1 MQLVNYI
8 KRLKNCLRHQDDSL
22 ADAAENKM
30 EDKQI
35 NYKNKTFDFLT
46 PPLLTKEQKNNWDK
60 NGYLVLPGFFDESR
74 IDQINNLIDEIWEN
88 RKFDDNPLVIDAYL
102 KPRGKRMYMRD
113 VPDDARLQPYKLNDL
128 FLESSLVQEIV
139 LDLHLSQLLREL
151 LEGSPLVCN
160 SLTFEYGSQ
169 QPCHFDTFFMPPPV
183 ENKLIA
189 SWIALDDVN
198 SENGPL
204 IYYPGS
210 HKIPPYIFEDG
221 TLVRTDKERPLCE
234 KYIYDE
240 IEKRKLKRGEFHAK
254 KGDVLIWHAQLFHG
268 GEAIKNNKLTRKSFV
283 THYFRK
289 EDFSEN
295 DTISLGHGRYYLKRD
310 HQPVPG

>member
-1 MQLVNYI
+1 MQLGHVIRRFKSCLQLQNNNLLDSDQKMDNQQI
-8 KRLKNCLRHQDDSL
+8 INKNNIF
-22 ADAAENKM
+22 DA
-30 EDKQI
+30 
-35 NYKNKTFDFLT
+35 FT
-46 PPLLTKEQKNNWDK
+46 PPLLTLEQKNSWDN
-60 NGYLVLPGFFDESR
+60 NGYLVLPKFFDEFR
-74 IDQINNLIDEIWEN
+74 IDQVNNLIDQIWKN
-88 RKFDDNPLVIDAYL
+88 RKFEENPLVIDAYL
-102 KPRGKRMYMRD
+102 NPRGKRMHFRE

-128 FLESSLVQEIV
+128 FLESSLIQEIV
-139 LDLHLSQLLREL
+139 LDLHLSQVLREL
-151 LEGSPLVCN
+151 HEGSPLVCN

-183 ENKLIA
+183 ENKLVA
-189 SWIALDDVN
+189 SWVALEDVN
-198 SENGPL
+198 SDNGPL

-240 IEKRKLKRGEFHAK
+240 IEKRKFKPIEFHAK

-268 GEAIKNNKLTRKSFV
+268 GEQIKNNDLTRKSFV

-289 EDFSEN
+289 EDFSAE
-295 DTISLGHGRYYLKRD
+295 DAVSLGHSRYYLKRD
-310 HQPVPG
+310 HQPVPA